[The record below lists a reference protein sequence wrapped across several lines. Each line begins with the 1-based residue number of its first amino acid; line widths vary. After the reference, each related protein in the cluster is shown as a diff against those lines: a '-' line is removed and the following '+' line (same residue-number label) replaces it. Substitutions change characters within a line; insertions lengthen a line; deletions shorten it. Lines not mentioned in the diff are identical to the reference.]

1 MKFHDLAI
9 GQRFELDGAIYVKT
23 SPVLASPEVGG
34 TTKFMARYV
43 AVRPLEG
50 ERRPAAAAQE
60 KRLISGALALEAFA
74 VYHAA
79 CQQALASLEGELP
92 AARVGALRDA
102 IESARRD
109 FLAAVNG

>member
-9 GQRFELDGAIYVKT
+9 GQRFELDGANYVKT

-34 TTKFMARYV
+34 STKFMARYV
-43 AVRPLEG
+43 VVRPLDG
-50 ERRPAAAAQE
+50 ERRPAAAQE
-60 KRLISGALALEAFA
+60 KRMISGALALEAFA

-79 CQQALASLEGELP
+79 CRQAVASLDGELP
-92 AARVGALRDA
+92 AARVEALRDT